1 MVKYLA
7 DFNFNN
13 FAFDYESA
21 GKKQKQ
27 AQNIKTKYFSL
38 FFSHFLTK
46 LLSFPP
52 LR

>member
-21 GKKQKQ
+21 GNNRNKAHK
-27 AQNIKTKYFSL
+27 ILRKYIFTSSQHYYY
-38 FFSHFLTK
+38 FPS
-46 LLSFPP
+46 PP